1 MCALEARLET
11 GVMVSRV
18 HISNLLS
25 VVFVRLEVS
34 ILLSLADKR
43 SLDYIFLVICFMLG
57 GGPELVNL
65 I

>member
-1 MCALEARLET
+1 MSALEVRLET

-34 ILLSLADKR
+34 ILLSLADKYY
-43 SLDYIFLVICFMLG
+43 LDYSFWSFALC
-57 GGPELVNL
+57 
-65 I
+65 